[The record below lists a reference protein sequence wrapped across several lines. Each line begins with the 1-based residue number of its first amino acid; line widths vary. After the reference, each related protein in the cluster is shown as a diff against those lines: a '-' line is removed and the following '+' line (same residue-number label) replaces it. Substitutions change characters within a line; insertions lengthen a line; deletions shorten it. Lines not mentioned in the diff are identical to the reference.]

1 MPENPICIIAFV
13 FLIAILLLLAIART
27 SFPKRF
33 RAKCIWVCDGDTIR
47 VRRGWFRASRKLRL
61 IGMDAPEGE
70 QEFGWESTRA
80 LRKLVFGKTVRVEAI
95 GTDRYG
101 RWVSRVYSEKTDVS
115 LQMIRMGCAWPYY
128 AYFGNLTARE
138 RTQYEKAGR
147 EARSGRLGLWAG
159 KTPEA
164 PWDWRRRHRS
174 LFWRF
179 VLWLNRLVRRLF
191 GKSRR

>member
-1 MPENPICIIAFV
+1 MPENSVCILA
-13 FLIAILLLLAIART
+13 LIVLSGVLLAWITTRA

-70 QEFGWESTRA
+70 QEFGRQATLA
-80 LRKLVFGKTVRVEAI
+80 LRGLVLGKTVRVEAI

-101 RWVSRVYSEKTDVS
+101 RWVSRVYSAKTDVS

-128 AYFGNLTARE
+128 AYFGNLTTRE

-159 KTPEA
+159 KNPEA
-164 PWDWRRRHRS
+164 PWDWRKRHRS

-179 VLWLNRLVRRLF
+179 VLWLKSLVRRLF